1 MRSKLRGLITT
12 NLWLKAVS
20 LCLAIALWFFVVSK
34 GRSNIIIDAP
44 VEFKNIPQELELV
57 DVTKTVGINIEGQ
70 ERLLKNLRKDNIS
83 VVIDLKNAKRG
94 EIYLPLSDNNVKL
107 PKSLIVTGFS
117 PQRLKLILEEKL
129 KRTVRVNPII
139 IGSPA
144 GEFVLRRTEVIPTM
158 IEIEGPASSVKKIY
172 TVKTEPI
179 DITGITED
187 SQYNASLDI
196 TRKNVRTDVSEVK
209 VNISVRRVK

>member
-1 MRSKLRGLITT
+1 MRSKLRDLITT

-44 VEFKNIPQELELV
+44 VEFKNIPAKMELV

-70 ERLLKNLRKDNIS
+70 ERLLKNLRQDNIS
-83 VVIDLKNAKRG
+83 VVIDLENARGG
-94 EIYLPLSDNNVKL
+94 EIYFPLSNNNVKL
-107 PKSLIVTGFS
+107 PKSLIVTKFS
-117 PQRLKLILEEKL
+117 PQRIKFILEEKL
-129 KRTVRVNPII
+129 KKIVRVNPII

-144 GEFVLRRTEVIPTM
+144 GDFILRRTEVTPTM
-158 IEIEGPASSVKKIY
+158 IEIEGPASSVKKVY

-179 DITGITED
+179 DITGISED
-187 SQYNASLDI
+187 SQYSASLDI
-196 TRKNVRTDVSEVK
+196 TRKNVRSDVSEVK
-209 VNISVRRVK
+209 VNISVRRIK